1 MDNPKDEYI
10 DLTLIEC
17 NRLSGFHPKDT
28 NAVWTNNLAN
38 TFHMK
43 EGDRVSMY
51 GSFISER
58 GSGQVGSI
66 ELKGDSLG
74 KTKKIK
80 TTVVSEVTNYKY
92 TTREVEYLG
101 EAIDYIEEDVEMF
114 DNKCSMVINFYKTM
128 DLMNYI
134 QLPRRFYNNPRS
146 GPTGI
151 PDWTSDDS
159 KDAGRTHVE
168 LSTIGAGSDLFTG
181 FNIIKEDH
189 TVQSDKTNFTNI
201 KWFLKNDNTTYTIM
215 GREHVPFVYNDGSYT
230 NIAFEA
236 NDKYTNPDIVRVVND
251 YNALYYPRV
260 GDTIGDVD
268 TSIVEIISIT
278 SQYRELLT
286 KSPAPGHLTVFKG
299 EVLQST
305 NPNNYP
311 KYYVRDPEN
320 ANYHIIRDKIDIDI
334 PQGFSSASILSNKI
348 TRQLRETTDID
359 TEFVQGQFDTS
370 GTIKNQIPI
379 TKTLESNTY
388 KTFNATNTYYSSKDN
403 YDETFLNS
411 KTDATATNPVGSPGE
426 IALFKYTETLNQKL
440 TDFYRGYQ
448 YIAIKRPEIYETG
461 CKINDI
467 LGLMVMN
474 GQETY
479 HFLPTTA
486 VNANSA
492 SITFQ
497 NLTYADNQVTSDWNV
512 INGNGDK
519 IPIAGV
525 LYNAGSGLMSV
536 LLNGVY
542 GSTHTIGETIT
553 MTTGYGGNLI
563 QTTNRKTE
571 PIVTSLEYNEANC
584 LLLKNFF
591 ESTEK
596 YELLYSN
603 ENVDRLH
610 YPATDNEYLQG
621 DTATNGS
628 PAININNSRFL
639 HMNTHNNDFM
649 TNGREDDFDL
659 NSDVTNTNDNT
670 VYSVTFRPYDAA
682 QLGNG
687 YYDTFGLKNA
697 LRQIIPDDPPR
708 VPPQPAVTLA
718 DIPVRAVTDR
728 AGSRPI
734 FFHFD
739 PTQKNTFYPNPK
751 VINNEYTYGCL
762 GTSGKYITI
771 YPNKIIKN
779 DGTPVGIPLWFFEG
793 TDNAT
798 MSPLRKIGFDRH
810 FNAWS
815 TCAIQLANGSPSTG
829 YIEQNG
835 FGGRIDPHEQSS
847 PFIFDLGTSTSF
859 NQAQHINQVYL
870 GATSPTMGFDGV
882 HFFFEDL
889 HTPLS
894 KGFFEPR
901 VIDVAND
908 SSTIVYKMNPQQTF
922 NNYTPTQFPYEKSKT
937 WDTNGDED
945 GGQVEVVPLNP
956 NVEPYAIYDTSTGIF
971 IEDFGYTEDKWINGL
986 WGSLGF
992 TYDQISGGKNLIRND
1007 RVDFRNQ
1014 DSLSL
1019 VTTNCNIDSIDTKSW
1034 AMWPTGSAIFDGSVV
1049 NNYNVSYK
1057 ALHPPATPTELVAR
1071 FTPEIVV
1078 PASSIR
1084 INAKEFPV
1092 SMDVAYYTIRSDI
1105 VPNTAFLGGRAA
1117 NTAMP
1122 IVAVVDKMNPQGDF
1136 YFGTES
1142 SLEFMITKPTIISSI
1157 SVSIHDPDGQYA
1169 NASKRSSVIFKIKR
1183 LRKLTFNI
1191 QEEIQEKLKEKKK
1204 KK

>member
-101 EAIDYIEEDVEMF
+101 EAINYIEEDVEMF

-134 QLPRRFYNNPRS
+134 QLPRRFYKNPRA

-159 KDAGRTHVE
+159 IPAGRTHVE

-189 TVQSDKTNFTNI
+189 TVQSHKSNFTNI

-215 GREHVPFVYNDGSYT
+215 GREHVPFIYNDGSYT
-230 NIAFEA
+230 NVAFESNA
-236 NDKYTNPDIVRVVND
+236 SYTNPDIVRVVND

-260 GDTIGDVD
+260 GDTIGDVN

-278 SQYRELLT
+278 SEYRELLT
-286 KSPAPGHLTVFKG
+286 KPPTSGDLTVFKG

-359 TEFVQGQFDTS
+359 TEFVQGQFDTT

-403 YDETFLNS
+403 YDETFLNA
-411 KTDATATNPVGSPGE
+411 KTTANGLLPITDEGLPA
-426 IALFKYTETLNQKL
+426 IFKYTETLNQKL

-467 LGLMVMN
+467 LGLQIIN
-474 GQETY
+474 GLET
-479 HFLPTTA
+479 FSLIVAVSTFPTDPD
-486 VNANSA
+486 
-492 SITFQ
+492 ITIL
-497 NLTYADNQVTSDWNV
+497 NHTYADNLVQIGWFVN
-512 INGNGDK
+512 NGTKNIK
-519 IPIAGV
+519 ITDIKYIP
-525 LYNAGSGLMSV
+525 NTGSGLNLIKFTLEEEWGARS
-536 LLNGVY
+536 LAT
-542 GSTHTIGETIT
+542 STVVFSSTYT
-553 MTTGYGGNLI
+553 GNLI
-563 QTTNRKTE
+563 TTTNRKTE

-639 HMNTHNNDFM
+639 HMNTHPNTFM
-649 TNGREDDFDL
+649 TNGRSDDSDL
-659 NSDVTNTNDNT
+659 TVQNYSDNIDTPYSF
-670 VYSVTFRPYDAA
+670 VYKSYDAS

-687 YYDTFGLKNA
+687 YYDTVGLVGTVQTVPASPITTPIA
-697 LRQIIPDDPPR
+697 L
-708 VPPQPAVTLA
+708 ATTK
-718 DIPVRAVTDR
+718 VREVTDR

-739 PTQKNTFYPNPK
+739 PKQKNTFYPNPK
-751 VINNEYTYGCL
+751 LTSNEYTYGCL

-771 YPNKIIKN
+771 YPNKIIKD
-779 DGTPVGIPLWFFEG
+779 DGNPVGIPSWFFAG
-793 TDNAT
+793 TDT
-798 MSPLRKIGFDRH
+798 TSMQPRRKIGFDRH

-835 FGGRIDPHEQSS
+835 FGGRLDPHEQSS

-870 GATSPTMGFDGV
+870 GATSPTIGFDGV

-901 VIDVAND
+901 VIDVSND

-937 WDTNGDED
+937 WDTNGNED
-945 GGQVEVVPLNP
+945 GGQVEIVPLNP

-1057 ALHPPATPTELVAR
+1057 ALHPPEGVPAELVAR

-1157 SVSIHDPDGQYA
+1157 SVSIHDPDGKYA